1 MIKHAAACL
10 LFAALAF
17 SVPASVPTRA
27 SVEPAGSALQGEAEL
42 HARSF
47 ESLLEKGLEDEDAG
61 DTFAASQAFTR
72 AIERPE
78 FEALAP
84 EVRHAILHQAAGV
97 AIESGQLQT
106 ALRQTQAA
114 LRLRQDEIDDWY
126 RLASLQ
132 SDLGNADA
140 SAEALRHLL
149 TAWPDM
155 ADDLPQSLIIHPI
168 FLTRANDNVRL
179 ALLDALFEAN
189 WTYGGL
195 GADPAWT
202 ELALLRLERQDAPGA
217 RAAIARVRQPM
228 DIVRLRTDRRFD
240 AIVDRDDPRFD
251 VASAAEAY
259 VDAARHSTLEQ
270 PERLELQTT
279 LITALLMTG
288 RAEDALATADA
299 VLADLGTFSDSNDA
313 VWVHNNRA
321 IALRRLGRDAE
332 AVAALTI
339 ASQLREGGGLN
350 VSQVLN
356 LGTLHTI
363 LGQPDAALEAI
374 ERVGHDIT
382 GYGRMVEES
391 VRFRAAIQQ
400 GDAEMADIALAQL
413 ALGRTDA
420 PQVYLDALLLRGDLD
435 TAAAALPG
443 LFDAPANRQA
453 LLDWAQTYRAQPSSP
468 GEVIPRQHRARF
480 LARADVQAVFDRYG
494 RIETHPIHDVRGIE

>member
-10 LFAALAF
+10 LLATLALP
-17 SVPASVPTRA
+17 VPASVPTRA
-27 SVEPAGSALQGEAEL
+27 SVEPAVSAIQGEAEL

-47 ESLLEKGLEDEDAG
+47 ESLLNKGLEQQAAG
-61 DTFAASQAFTR
+61 DAFAASQSFTH
-72 AIERPE
+72 AIGRPE

-84 EVRHAILHQAAGV
+84 EMRHAILHQAAGA
-97 AIESGQLQT
+97 AIEAGQMQT
-106 ALRQTQAA
+106 ALLQTQAA
-114 LRLRQDEIDDWY
+114 LRLRQDEIEDWY

-132 SDLGNADA
+132 SNLGNADA
-140 SAEALRHLL
+140 SAEALRHLI
-149 TAWPDM
+149 TTWPDR
-155 ADDLPQSLIIHPI
+155 ADDLPQYLIIHPV
-168 FLTRANDNVRL
+168 FVMRANDTARL
-179 ALLDALFEAN
+179 ALLDALFDAN
-189 WTYGGL
+189 WTYDGL

-202 ELALLRLERQDAPGA
+202 ELALLRLERQDTPGA

-228 DIVRLRTDRRFD
+228 DIIRLRTDRRFD

-251 VASAAEAY
+251 VAAAAEAH
-259 VDAARHSTLEQ
+259 VEAARERTLEQ
-270 PERLELQTT
+270 PDRLELQTT

-299 VLADLGTFSDSNDA
+299 ALADLGTFSDSEDA

-321 IALRRLGRDAE
+321 IALRRLGRDEE
-332 AVAALTI
+332 AVAALTV
-339 ASQLREGGGLN
+339 ASNLREGDGLN

-363 LGQPDAALEAI
+363 LGQPDQALEAI
-374 ERVGHDIT
+374 ERVGDDIT

-391 VRFRAAIQQ
+391 VRFRAATQQ
-400 GDAEMADIALAQL
+400 GDTEMADVALAQL

-443 LFDAPANRQA
+443 LLDAPANRQA
-453 LLDWAQTYRAQPSSP
+453 LLDWAQSYRALPPSP
-468 GEVIPRQHRARF
+468 GEVIPRQHRTRF
-480 LARADVQAVFDRYG
+480 LARPDVQAAFDRYG